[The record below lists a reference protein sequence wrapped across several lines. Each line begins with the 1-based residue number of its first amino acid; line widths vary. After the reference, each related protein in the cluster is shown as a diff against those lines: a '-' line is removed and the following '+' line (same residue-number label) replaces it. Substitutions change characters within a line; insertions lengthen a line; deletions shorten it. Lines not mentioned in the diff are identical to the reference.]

1 MVLHSFF
8 KKGAASPGP
17 THPHHLSSLEP
28 NSEPTVPVLGLVN
41 SGSQPPALGV
51 PPLGVL
57 PLGVPPNIKG
67 SNSTYVL
74 GITEWSFVECQSNI
88 QGRTGSNACVFIAL
102 HMGKLCYARNLTWPT
117 GDLLPESWK
126 RALQEAMIKG
136 NQVHDDLFDHH
147 ATNVTVEDAESMAG
161 KECGVQTL
169 GQQIDIFGI
178 NPVNQLSNWLLQQ
191 VQALSRSFSV
201 IVADD
206 RAFLIVV
213 NSDQSAMVVDSHSHG
228 NGGAIIACCQSGQV
242 ASLAS
247 WLDAMM
253 NAIWGVSLTV
263 ASISPVYY

>member
-1 MVLHSFF
+1 MVHFF
-8 KKGAASPGP
+8 FQGAVSPGP
-17 THPHHLSSLEP
+17 TDPHHLSSGEP
-28 NSEPTVPVLGLVN
+28 NSELTAPVLGLAN
-41 SGSQPPALGV
+41 SGSQSPPPGM

-57 PLGVPPNIKG
+57 PFRVPLQANIRG
-67 SNSTYVL
+67 SNSTYVP

-102 HMGKLCYARNLTWPT
+102 HMGKLCHARNLTWPI

-136 NQVHDDLFDHH
+136 NQIHDDLFDHH

-161 KECGVQTL
+161 EECGVHTL

-178 NPVNQLSNWLLQQ
+178 NPVNQLSNWLSQQ

-242 ASLAS
+242 ASLAY

-263 ASISPVYY
+263 ASISPVHY